1 MRIALYS
8 RVSTTDKGQ
17 TVENQFLAMRAD
29 CAARQEPVVLE
40 EQDYLSGTKRFRPGL
55 ERIFA
60 AAQRHEFD
68 VLVVWSLD
76 RLTREGAFRAL
87 EIIQNLGALG
97 IGFRSL
103 TEIHFDTCGPFKD
116 AIIAIAATLAKLER
130 EKIVERIKAGLDR
143 TRAAGTVLGRTPIVP
158 EITAKVLEL
167 SFRGWDAQ
175 RIAAGIE
182 YRTKAGRAR
191 NPSIATIRQILRSR
205 SLKNKVSC
213 F

>member
-17 TVENQFLAMRAD
+17 TTENQSLQLRAN
-29 CAARQEPVVLE
+29 CEARSETVVLE
-40 EQDYLSGTKRFRPGL
+40 EHDYLSGTKRFRPGL

-60 AAQRHEFD
+60 AAERREFD

-97 IGFRSL
+97 IGFRSI
-103 TEIHFDTCGPFKD
+103 TEPHFDSSGPFKD

-130 EKIVERIKAGLDR
+130 EKTVERIKAGLDR
-143 TRAAGTVLGRTPIVP
+143 TRAAGTVLGRTAIVP
-158 EITAKVLEL
+158 QITPQVLTLAAKQW
-167 SFRGWDAQ
+167 STA
-175 RIAAGIE
+175 RIASSIE
-182 YRTKAGRAR
+182 YRTRDGRAKK
-191 NPSIATIRQILRSR
+191 PSIATVRQILANHR
-205 SLKNKVSC
+205 KVA
-213 F
+213 